1 MPKERQQMTYHERI
15 EIDPS
20 VCGGQPVIRGTR
32 IAVAAILNQLVS
44 GESLRSIRKTFPDL
58 TDDDIRAAI
67 EFARESVNSTTRQQT
82 RQASSS
88 FDGLELSPEWQW
100 VESHPDQLRR
110 YVGEWVVVNA
120 SGIVAHSPSYA
131 QVRDEG
137 VAKGISVPFIFRIP
151 EPSDSVYMGF

>member
-1 MPKERQQMTYHERI
+1 MTYHERI

-20 VCGGQPVIRGTR
+20 VCDGQPVIRGTR
-32 IAVAAILNQLVS
+32 IPVAAILNQLVS
-44 GESLRSIRKTFPDL
+44 GESLRTIRGAFPNL

-67 EFARESVNSTTRQQT
+67 EFARDSVSSAWDQQT
-82 RQASSS
+82 RQASPS

-110 YVGEWVVVNA
+110 YVGEWVVVDP
-120 SGIVAHSPSYA
+120 SGIVAHGTSYA
-131 QVRDEG
+131 QVRDEA
-137 VAKGISVPFIFRIP
+137 VAKGISIPFIFRIP